1 MLATCLAL
9 ISSSPVLSHVLLSR
23 GGVLEPSQVTPSP
36 SELVRRIRFS
46 HERRVILVI
55 HGGLVST
62 DSAIATAESLHHH
75 LSSVGFPVY
84 VSWETGPA
92 FALFPPEAPAR
103 RPRSLRPDPAPEENG
118 AAHPLSETERRLEV
132 NTRAVARSVWGRIKA
147 WAKVSN
153 DPENPQAAMNA
164 FMREFV
170 PLWRARNLEVTLVAH
185 SAGAIYS
192 LCFLEAL
199 SRWRPE
205 GQVDVVLL
213 APACTYAAVDRRLDL
228 WKRHVRR
235 FILFGLSDALE
246 RQDAVLRVPGVPR
259 AWRDWYGASILYY
272 VSNNLEG
279 PRDVPILGMQRFL
292 ALAAGSTIEAP
303 RPLSA
308 EECASIHRV
317 RDALALDRTA
327 VWSQGARPGASCE
340 ATGHM
345 SFFSDLATLD
355 TIRKFMKGGS

>member
-1 MLATCLAL
+1 MLTACLAL
-9 ISSSPVLSHVLLSR
+9 VSSSPVLSHVLLSR
-23 GGVLEPSQVTPSP
+23 GGVLEPSQATPSP
-36 SELVRRIRFS
+36 SELVRRIRYS

-62 DSAIATAESLHHH
+62 ESAIATAESLHPH
-75 LSSVGFPVY
+75 LSSIGFPIY

-103 RPRSLRPDPAPEENG
+103 RPRSLRPDPAPEETG
-118 AAHPLSETERRLEV
+118 AAHPLGETERRLEV

-170 PLWRARNLEVTLVAH
+170 PLWRERNLEVTLVAH

-192 LCFLEAL
+192 LYFLEAL
-199 SRWRPE
+199 RQWRPE
-205 GQVDVVLL
+205 GQVDIVLL

-246 RQDAVLRVPGVPR
+246 RRDAVLRVPGVPR
-259 AWRDWYGASILYY
+259 AWRNWYGASVLYY

-279 PRDVPILGMQRFL
+279 PRDVPILGMQRFW
-292 ALAAGSTIEAP
+292 ALATGSTVEAP
-303 RPLSA
+303 RPLGS
-308 EECASIHRV
+308 EEAASINRV
-317 RDALALDRTA
+317 RQALSLDRTA
-327 VWSQGARPGASCE
+327 VWSQGPGPGSKCE
-340 ATGHM
+340 AKGHL
-345 SFFSDLATLD
+345 SFLADTATLE
-355 TIRKFMKGGS
+355 TIRAFIEGGS